1 MRIPTLIKLTALS
14 LALML
19 VATACGDRIGSTSE
33 RVSGVFSEST
43 SDRLSERA
51 DETVTRLRGVSPELD
66 VLASQTVTLSQLQA
80 AGIPVGSHQIGC
92 DDPLDMVVVEGMF
105 DRENVFPTGVAM
117 AGGTFESL
125 AMRLVAEIYDPETDM
140 PLGMIGDETG
150 GRLTNVT
157 ENGDGS
163 IGTGSVDGTLMLG
176 TPDTQANAKTELIP
190 EATCQ

>member
-1 MRIPTLIKLTALS
+1 MRFSPVFRLLMLS

-19 VATACGDRIGSTSE
+19 IATACGDGIDSTSE
-33 RVSGVFSEST
+33 WVSGVFSEST

-51 DETVTRLRGVSPELD
+51 DETVARLRGASSELD

-105 DRENVFPTGVAM
+105 DRENVFPAGVAM
-117 AGGTFESL
+117 AGGTLESL
-125 AMRLVAEIYDPETDM
+125 AMRMVAEIYDPETDM

-157 ENGDGS
+157 QNGDGS

-176 TPDTQANAKTELIP
+176 TPEAQADTRTELIP